1 MLGVIVKVTLVPAH
15 MVVAVA
21 VAVTDGVPGE
31 VTDIVITL
39 LVAVSVDAQVLLL
52 VITRLTWSPLFRDVV

>member
-1 MLGVIVKVTLVPAH
+1 MGAIVKVTLVPVQ

-21 VAVTDGVPGE
+21 VAVTDGVAGE

-39 LVAVSVDAQVLLL
+39 LVAVGVDAQVLLL
-52 VITRLTWSPLFRDVV
+52 VISRLTWPP

>member
-1 MLGVIVKVTLVPAH
+1 MGVIEKVTLVPEH

-21 VAVTDGVPGE
+21 VAVTDGGPGE

-39 LVAVSVDAQVLLL
+39 LVAVCVDAQVLLL
-52 VITRLTWSPLFRDVV
+52 VITTLTWSP